1 MKFELQ
7 ILFITT
13 NGEVIVD
20 LVDVFIS
27 YMYVTI
33 SKSFESLSEDL
44 VKATDSMYTE

>member
-27 YMYVTI
+27 ELLQ
-33 SKSFESLSEDL
+33 KLKKFPFA
-44 VKATDSMYTE
+44 KK